1 MTVVKHA
8 LASDPVW
15 LQEAWKH
22 KGLKEISGSR
32 DNPTIVSFFK
42 DVGHGWVQDD
52 ETAWCA
58 AFVGAMLSAHDMPHT
73 GSLAARSY
81 LKWGAETKSPK
92 RGDVVVFK
100 RGNSS
105 WQGHVAFY
113 LGETAG
119 RIYVLGGNQSNSVS
133 VTSYPK
139 SKLLGYRT
147 PTTPLNSRTFIG
159 AATAG
164 TGSVAALVETGK
176 SVQEG
181 LQMTGLEWAIVAAG
195 FLGVAGA
202 CLALYA
208 RRDDW
213 LKKGT

>member
-1 MTVVKHA
+1 MT
-8 LASDPVW
+8 
-15 LQEAWKH
+15 
-22 KGLKEISGSR
+22 
-32 DNPTIVSFFK
+32 
-42 DVGHGWVQDD
+42 
-52 ETAWCA
+52 
-58 AFVGAMLSAHDMPHT
+58 
-73 GSLAARSY
+73 
-81 LKWGAETKSPK
+81 AETDVRRKTLDFSKSLPRWRDFFTHVIGQVRILK
-92 RGDVVVFK
+92 KIYPGIMHFMLFWGVSIQVIGTEVFK